1 LAIEVNVRRVPD
13 EKKRRRHLLPF
24 AFPGSPRS
32 PVQTT
37 FGTKCLILMAVPPQG
52 TKKKKLC
59 YASDKAGP

>member
-1 LAIEVNVRRVPD
+1 
-13 EKKRRRHLLPF
+13 LPF
-24 AFPGSPRS
+24 AFPVSPRMLGR
-32 PVQTT
+32 TT